1 MLTKR
6 LQLARVEVVE
16 QAEQRTFHM
25 LHIGHF
31 GDKRMM
37 LNRTIVELVAV
48 NARIDR
54 GGQRQWRRQRH
65 VRLRLAALRERCV
78 FCAIVI
84 VLVIIVVI
92 VVQFCAIVVVVGG
105 GIWGEPLAAH

>member
-6 LQLARVEVVE
+6 LQFARVEVIE

-31 GDKRMM
+31 GDKGMM
-37 LNRTIVELVAV
+37 LNWTIVELVAV

-54 GGQRQWRRQRH
+54 GRQRQGRWQRH
-65 VRLRLAALRERCV
+65 VLLQLAALRERCV
-78 FCAIVI
+78 CCAIVI
-84 VLVIIVVI
+84 VIVIIVVR
-92 VVQFCAIVVVVGG
+92 FCAIVVVVVGG